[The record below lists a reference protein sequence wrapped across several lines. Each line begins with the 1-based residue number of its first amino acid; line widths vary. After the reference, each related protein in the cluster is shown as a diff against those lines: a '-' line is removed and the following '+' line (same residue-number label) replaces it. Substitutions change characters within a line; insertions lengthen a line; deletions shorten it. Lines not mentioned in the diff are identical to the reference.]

1 MGYHALRHVLAGD
14 AAGEV
19 KNVAITDLLPAG
31 LEIENPRIGALR
43 WAKNAATPNYLDV
56 RDDQINLFTTATNKP
71 RSFYYLCRAVSKG
84 TFKLG
89 PVNADAM
96 CNAEYHSYNGAGVV
110 RVR

>member
-43 WAKNAATPNYLDV
+43 WAKNAATPN
-56 RDDQINLFTTATNKP
+56 
-71 RSFYYLCRAVSKG
+71 
-84 TFKLG
+84 
-89 PVNADAM
+89 
-96 CNAEYHSYNGAGVV
+96 
-110 RVR
+110 